1 MSYKLKILVVSL
13 LAAPI
18 LYSSN
23 AAALDLKETT
33 SPLRTTISTSLLKQ
47 ESTTSPFTTKV
58 VKKEDKKAEPVKSE
72 PETPKVVTYTVEEG
86 DSLSTIAERHNTNWL
101 RLWQKNTQLQNQ
113 DVLAVGDVITIPD
126 ASEEL
131 SERASVSSP
140 EPAQGVPAQKM
151 GSYPSQPIISGEPN
165 GYVWGNCTW
174 YVKNRKPNIGGYWG
188 NAGAGWLYQAARYG
202 FQTSNTPVAG
212 SIGVQGGHVVIIE
225 SVNGDGTVNLSEMN
239 YNGGVGIVH
248 YDRRPI
254 SSFIGFIYA

>member
-13 LAAPI
+13 LATTT

-33 SPLRTTISTSLLKQ
+33 SSLRTISSTSLLKK
-47 ESTTSPFTTKV
+47 ESTTSPFAITV

-86 DSLSTIAERHNTNWL
+86 DSLSTIAERYNTNWL

-140 EPAQGVPAQKM
+140 EPAQGVPAANTV
-151 GSYPSQPIISGEPN
+151 SSPTIVVSSGEPN
-165 GYVWGNCTW
+165 GYVWGQCTW
-174 YVKNRKPNIGGYWG
+174 YVKSRKTNIGGYWG

-202 FQTSNTPVAG
+202 FQTSNTPVPG
-212 SIGVQGGHVVIIE
+212 SIGVQGGHVVIVE